1 MMSKSKANDEKV
13 KQFRRSKPME
23 RVLLEILVD
32 EASKGNKP
40 SSTFKPSSI
49 TRVVNTINEKFSV
62 CCEPDHVENHL
73 KTVKSNWKTIQTVHG
88 KSGFSWDDKLKMV
101 VAGKNEFDQYVL
113 VHPSHEK
120 YLNKMIDMY
129 DEMVVVVGRDI
140 ATGSFAKQFGDI
152 DATEVD
158 SSPVDLGDDFDDFDE
173 LMKGSKTCS
182 SIVHLEKRSHKRRK
196 GSNND
201 DKYVALS
208 TQLGEMASTIKSLA
222 HTDVDHSQVYYSQL
236 YNEMMKVDGYDEIT
250 LGSVF
255 DHLIENEKIGKTFMV
270 KSATLCKVWVDKFL
284 SKGDHH

>member
-1 MMSKSKANDEKV
+1 MSKSKANDEKV
-13 KQFRRSKPME
+13 KNFRWSKPME
-23 RVLLEILVD
+23 RVLLEILTD

-62 CCEPDHVENHL
+62 SCEPDHVENHL
-73 KTVKSNWKTIQTVHG
+73 KIVKSNWKMIQTVRG

-101 VAGKNEFDQYVL
+101 IAGKNEFDQYVS
-113 VHPSHEK
+113 VHPSHVK

-129 DEMVVVVGRDI
+129 DEMAVVVGRDI
-140 ATGSFAKQFGDI
+140 ATGSFAKQFEDI
-152 DATEVD
+152 DATKVD
-158 SSPVDLGDDFDDFDE
+158 SSPVDLGDDFDDFHE

-182 SIVHLEKRSHKRRK
+182 STVHFEKRSHKRRK

-208 TQLGEMASTIKSLA
+208 TQLREMALAIKSLA

-236 YNEMMKVDGYDEIT
+236 YNEVMKVDGYDEIT

-255 DHLIENEKIGKTFMV
+255 
-270 KSATLCKVWVDKFL
+270 FL
-284 SKGDHH
+284 TI

>member
-13 KQFRRSKPME
+13 KQFRWSKPME
-23 RVLLEILVD
+23 RVLLEILAD

-62 CCEPDHVENHL
+62 YCEPDHVEKHL
-73 KTVKSNWKTIQTVHG
+73 KTIKSNLKMIQTVRG

-101 VAGKNEFDQYVL
+101 IAGNNEFDQYVS
-113 VHPSHEK
+113 VHPSHGK
-120 YLNKMIDMY
+120 CLNKMIDMY
-129 DEMVVVVGRDI
+129 DEMAVVVGRDI
-140 ATGSFAKQFGDI
+140 ATGSFAKQLGDI

-158 SSPVDLGDDFDDFDE
+158 SSPVDLGDDFDE

-182 SIVHLEKRSHKRRK
+182 STVHLEKRSHKRRK

-201 DKYVALS
+201 DKY
-208 TQLGEMASTIKSLA
+208 SLA

-236 YNEMMKVDGYDEIT
+236 YNEVMKVDGYDKIT

-255 DHLIENEKIGKTFMV
+255 DHLIENEKMEKY
-270 KSATLCKVWVDKFL
+270 SW
-284 SKGDHH
+284 